1 VDATLVNVHSEKQR
15 AAPTYKRGFGFH
27 PFAAWLDRGDGT
39 GEALSVMLRPGNAGA
54 NSAADHCEL
63 LEGALAGL
71 EGLLPER
78 ARLVVRADSAGS
90 SYEFLGYA
98 RQASVGF
105 AVNVLVSR
113 FRDAVRAAHDSPDT
127 PWQTAVTQD
136 SQERDGAA
144 VIELTDTVDLSKFPT
159 GARLIVRRE
168 PRHPG
173 AQLTFD
179 DIAGHRFTAFV
190 TDQDDTDIV
199 ELDRIM
205 RAHAHVEDRVRD
217 QKQTGWQRFPSHD
230 YEINS
235 VVVSARAARRQPA
248 GLARRARL
256 GRRRPAAPRAT
267 RDHPL
272 PAAARRRQDHPP
284 RAPHPPATGP

>member
-1 VDATLVNVHSEKQR
+1 
-15 AAPTYKRGFGFH
+15 
-27 PFAAWLDRGDGT
+27 
-39 GEALSVMLRPGNAGA
+39 MLRPGNAGA

-105 AVNVLVSR
+105 AVNVQVSR

-136 SQERDGAA
+136 SQERDGAT
-144 VIELTDTVDLSKFPT
+144 VIELTDVVDLSKFPT

-173 AQLTFD
+173 
-179 DIAGHRFTAFV
+179 R
-190 TDQDDTDIV
+190 
-199 ELDRIM
+199 
-205 RAHAHVEDRVRD
+205 
-217 QKQTGWQRFPSHD
+217 S
-230 YEINS
+230 
-235 VVVSARAARRQPA
+235 
-248 GLARRARL
+248 
-256 GRRRPAAPRAT
+256 
-267 RDHPL
+267 
-272 PAAARRRQDHPP
+272 
-284 RAPHPPATGP
+284 